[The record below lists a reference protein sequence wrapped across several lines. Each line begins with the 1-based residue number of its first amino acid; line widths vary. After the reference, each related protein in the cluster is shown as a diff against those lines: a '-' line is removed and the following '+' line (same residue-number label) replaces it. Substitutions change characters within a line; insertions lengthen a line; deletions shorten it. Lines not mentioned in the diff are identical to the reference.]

1 MTTPAKDRWV
11 ATRALYEGAAPSFE
25 QLAVA
30 TGWLPAT
37 IAARAGREGWRD
49 GSLTDRATQN
59 ARLAKLVDGL
69 IHEIEAL
76 GIGNGEGVADLDKAR
91 IEAVSTL
98 TRTLEKIW
106 EIIRSDEGAKE
117 NDIKRDADMA
127 GLLKRIDDRI
137 IELAEGYA
145 RQLVC
150 RKSKA

>member
-1 MTTPAKDRWV
+1 MTTPAEDRWV
-11 ATRALYEGAAPSFE
+11 ATRALYEGAAPSSE

-30 TGWLPAT
+30 TGWLPVT
-37 IAARAGREGWRD
+37 IAARAAREGWRD

-76 GIGNGEGVADLDKAR
+76 GIGSGEGVAGLDKAR

-150 RKSKA
+150 RKSKG